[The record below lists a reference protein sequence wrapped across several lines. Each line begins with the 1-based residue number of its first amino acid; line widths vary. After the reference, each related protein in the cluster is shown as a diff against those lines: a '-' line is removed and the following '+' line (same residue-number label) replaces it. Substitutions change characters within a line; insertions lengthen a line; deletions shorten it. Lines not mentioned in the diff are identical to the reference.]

1 MRIKVRG
8 WGRDQGEKVLMDAA
22 LSDAGAPENNTYS
35 VGSTYL
41 QIDYKDS
48 PRWRQAR
55 VTTSAN
61 LRLGGRYLL
70 QVELSRYEIAQ
81 LFFATHSGEM
91 VRMIQ
96 SFILE
101 EERED
106 NERHL
111 ARLAAMDERRRQR
124 RGQAQSDEH
133 GGADQPKA

>member
-22 LSDAGAPENNTYS
+22 LSEAGEPRDNSYS
-35 VGSTYL
+35 RGELYL

-48 PRWRQAR
+48 RLSKAR
-55 VTTSAN
+55 VSTSAD
-61 LRLGGRYLL
+61 LRLGGSYLL
-70 QVELSRYEIAQ
+70 QVELSRHEIAQ
-81 LFFATHSGEM
+81 LFFATHSGDM

-101 EERED
+101 EERQD
-106 NERHL
+106 NERLL

-124 RGQAQSDEH
+124 LAQAQTEETPSS
-133 GGADQPKA
+133 